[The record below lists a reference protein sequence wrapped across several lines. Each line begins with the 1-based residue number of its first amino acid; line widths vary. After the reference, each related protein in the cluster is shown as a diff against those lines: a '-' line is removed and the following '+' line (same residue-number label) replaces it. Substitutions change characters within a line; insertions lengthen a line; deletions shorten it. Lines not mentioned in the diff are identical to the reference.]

1 MTDSLDRMSIIEH
14 LEELRN
20 RLIRAVIA
28 VLVAS
33 AVCYLFSDQ
42 IIALL
47 KTPAGSYIDRFVVFG
62 PMDGFIIKWKVA
74 LYGGIVFAS
83 PVWAW
88 QSIQF
93 ILPGLTD
100 QEKRFLYPALLGMV
114 GLFLFGTILGYMSLP
129 ATFSVLV
136 GMMGNQL
143 EYLPRANEYIS
154 LVTFLLL
161 SWGLAFETPIVILA
175 LVHLGF
181 LHPATLRKQ
190 RRVAYFA
197 LYVFAQI
204 ATPVADPFLAPM
216 LIMIPL
222 VLLFEISIRLADR
235 IVARRE
241 QSALPTTTGGR

>member
-1 MTDSLDRMSIIEH
+1 MADIVDRMTIIEH

-28 VLVAS
+28 ILVAS

-47 KTPAGSYIDRFVVFG
+47 KSPAGAYIDRFVVFG

-83 PVWAW
+83 PIWAW

-114 GLFLFGTILGYMSLP
+114 GLFLFGTFLGYLSLP
-129 ATFSVLV
+129 ATFNVLV
-136 GMMGNQL
+136 GMMGDQL

-154 LVTFLLL
+154 LVTFMLLA
-161 SWGLAFETPIVILA
+161 WGIAFETPIVILG
-175 LVHLGF
+175 LVQLGF
-181 LHPATLRKQ
+181 LHPNTLRRQ
-190 RRVAYFA
+190 RRVAYFI
-197 LYVFAQI
+197 LFVFAQI
-204 ATPVADPFLAPM
+204 VTPVADPFIAPM
-216 LIMIPL
+216 LIMAPM
-222 VLLFEISIRLADR
+222 VVLFEISIRLADR

-241 QSALPTTTGGR
+241 REALPTPTSGE